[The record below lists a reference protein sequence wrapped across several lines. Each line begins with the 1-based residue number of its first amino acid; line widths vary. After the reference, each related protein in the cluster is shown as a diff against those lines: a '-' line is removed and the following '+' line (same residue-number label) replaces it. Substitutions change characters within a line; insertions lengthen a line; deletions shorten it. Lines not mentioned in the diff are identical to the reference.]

1 MKNFVC
7 PSYPTL
13 ISTTLILITF
23 ESIFTEFTDAD
34 KVLLSSFKFWA
45 AAVISG
51 SFTDLSS
58 EQFDVVGAYQYSP
71 GISFRHSNVL
81 YCVSLIRTGNII

>member
-1 MKNFVC
+1 M
-7 PSYPTL
+7 
-13 ISTTLILITF
+13 ITF
-23 ESIFTEFTDAD
+23 EPIFTEFTDAD
-34 KVLLSSFKFWA
+34 EILLSSFKLWA

-51 SFTDLSS
+51 SFTELSL

-81 YCVSLIRTGNII
+81 HCVSLIRTGNII